1 MRVVERKGIPSFV
14 ICRDARR
21 ELLLTQDDIRQVQLA
36 KGAIRAGIE
45 VLFDR
50 SGIHREML
58 GEVVVTGSFG
68 AELDPAALK
77 SIGVFTEKMVS
88 ISTFRREGVLAGVER
103 ALCEPDGFAVVD
115 TLAAAI
121 SVIPLSGTPAFE
133 KHFMEQMNF

>member
-1 MRVVERKGIPSFV
+1 MRVVERKGKPSFV
-14 ICRDARR
+14 IYRDARR

-36 KGAIRAGIE
+36 KGAIRAGME

-50 SGIHREML
+50 SGIDRETL

-88 ISTFRREGVLAGVER
+88 ISTFRREGALAGVER
-103 ALCEPDGFAVVD
+103 ALCEPDGFAAVD
-115 TLAAAI
+115 ALAAAI
-121 SVIPLSGTPAFE
+121 RVIPLSGTPAFE